1 VCRVAS
7 LREAPGRGLAAN
19 RVFLVGC
26 AISPLGDYGTKLDL
40 RESSGRAMRAWPIF
54 WMEDKK

>member
-1 VCRVAS
+1 VAS
-7 LREAPGRGLAAN
+7 LREAPDRGLAAN
-19 RVFLVGC
+19 RVFLVGY
-26 AISPLGDYGTKLDL
+26 AISPLGDCGTKLDL